1 MILQLLVVDKPC
13 LKDHILDQILL
24 KTEDDL
30 FVMGRD
36 FTRFKFKSD
45 DDLPCNIK
53 INVPV
58 CVISIDNVFE
68 QGWYY
73 PQIILRECFHENSE
87 YY

>member
-13 LKDHILDQILL
+13 LKDQILL

-68 QGWYY
+68 QRL
-73 PQIILRECFHENSE
+73 ILSINNITRVFS
-87 YY
+87 